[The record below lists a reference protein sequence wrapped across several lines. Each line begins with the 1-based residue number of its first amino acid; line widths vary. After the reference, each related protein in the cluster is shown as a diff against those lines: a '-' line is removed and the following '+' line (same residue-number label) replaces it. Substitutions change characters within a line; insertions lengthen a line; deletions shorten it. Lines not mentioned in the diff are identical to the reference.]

1 MTPETL
7 QKGTQI
13 KIRLDRLKDIQT
25 RLNLGDGFGQIKFIA
40 HQNKTMFTEFE
51 EHILSVDVV
60 QAYKKFVTKEIQMLE
75 KQFSEL

>member
-1 MTPETL
+1 
-7 QKGTQI
+7 
-13 KIRLDRLKDIQT
+13 
-25 RLNLGDGFGQIKFIA
+25 
-40 HQNKTMFTEFE
+40 MFTEFE